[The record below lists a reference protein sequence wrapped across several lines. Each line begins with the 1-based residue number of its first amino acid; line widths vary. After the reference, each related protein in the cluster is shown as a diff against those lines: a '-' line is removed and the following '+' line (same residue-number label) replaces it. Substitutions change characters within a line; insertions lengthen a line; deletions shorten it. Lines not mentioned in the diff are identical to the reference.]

1 MLVSFIIVR
10 EGTCMS
16 DQSAATEEVMASTS
30 NYSNPPCAACKFLRR
45 KCLSGCIFAPY
56 FPPEEPTKFAN
67 VHKIFG
73 ASNVSKLLNEIPPH
87 QREDAVNS
95 LAYEAEAR
103 LKDPV
108 YGCVGAISVLQRQ
121 VLHLQKE
128 LDATNADLMRYVTN
142 ENTPNFYHNP
152 MNHMQNNPPRNKNNN
167 NIARRNPDYGAP
179 GGSSFDPN
187 SGFCFPY
194 PPPWIDNP
202 SGENIHDNDRHGR
215 G

>member
-1 MLVSFIIVR
+1 
-10 EGTCMS
+10 
-16 DQSAATEEVMASTS
+16 MASSS
-30 NYSNPPCAACKFLRR
+30 NHSNPPCAACKFLRR
-45 KCLSGCIFAPY
+45 KCLSGCNFAPY

-73 ASNVSKLLNEIPPH
+73 ASNVSKLLNEILPH

-128 LDATNADLMRYVTN
+128 LDATNADLMRYASN
-142 ENTPNFYHNP
+142 ENTSSF
-152 MNHMQNNPPRNKNNN
+152 NHIPINRVQNRNKNNLG
-167 NIARRNPDYGAP
+167 RRGNSDYGAP
-179 GGSSFDPN
+179 AGGSSLDPD

-194 PPPWIDNP
+194 PSPWFDNP
-202 SGENIHDNDRHGR
+202 SGG
-215 G
+215 GLGSG

>member
-1 MLVSFIIVR
+1 
-10 EGTCMS
+10 
-16 DQSAATEEVMASTS
+16 MASS
-30 NYSNPPCAACKFLRR
+30 SSYSNPPCAACKFLRR

-95 LAYEAEAR
+95 LAYEADAR

-121 VLHLQKE
+121 VLNLQKE
-128 LDATNADLMRYVTN
+128 LDATNADLMRFVGN
-142 ENTPNFYHNP
+142 DHNP
-152 MNHMQNNPPRNKNNN
+152 YHPDPAHVSMNLIINSNQQRSGNSSRNYGHGFG
-167 NIARRNPDYGAP
+167 RRVDF
-179 GGSSFDPN
+179 GSGSFDPN
-187 SGFCFPY
+187 SGFSPY
-194 PPPWIDNP
+194 SSCPWNTGHPGDQGP
-202 SGENIHDNDRHGR
+202 DAGGDSCSS
-215 G
+215 

>member
-1 MLVSFIIVR
+1 
-10 EGTCMS
+10 MS
-16 DQSAATEEVMASTS
+16 S
-30 NYSNPPCAACKFLRR
+30 YSNPPCAACKFLRR
-45 KCLSGCIFAPY
+45 KCLPGCIFAPY

-121 VLHLQKE
+121 VLTLQKE
-128 LDATNADLMRYVTN
+128 LDATNADLMRYAGN
-142 ENTPNFYHNP
+142 EIPYP
-152 MNHMQNNPPRNKNNN
+152 VMNLMLQNNQQRNDN
-167 NIARRNPDYGAP
+167 GA
-179 GGSSFDPN
+179 GSFESS
-187 SGFCFPY
+187 SGFSDPY
-194 PPPWIDNP
+194 SYPWGHGNGP
-202 SGENIHDNDRHGR
+202 SGER
-215 G
+215 GGDGSS

>member
-1 MLVSFIIVR
+1 
-10 EGTCMS
+10 
-16 DQSAATEEVMASTS
+16 MASS
-30 NYSNPPCAACKFLRR
+30 SSYSNPPCAACKFLRR

-73 ASNVSKLLNEIPPH
+73 ASNVSKLLNEILPH

-121 VLHLQKE
+121 VLQLQKE
-128 LDATNADLMRYVTN
+128 LDATNADLMRYTSN
-142 ENTPNFYHNP
+142 EINP
-152 MNHMQNNPPRNKNNN
+152 SYAAGINMNVNQQRNLG
-167 NIARRNPDYGAP
+167 RRMGNYGS
-179 GGSSFDPN
+179 GVGSYDPN
-187 SGFCFPY
+187 PGYSLPY
-194 PPPWIDNP
+194 
-202 SGENIHDNDRHGR
+202 SYGENPEAGHGSN
-215 G
+215 

>member
-1 MLVSFIIVR
+1 
-10 EGTCMS
+10 
-16 DQSAATEEVMASTS
+16 MASTS
-30 NYSNPPCAACKFLRR
+30 SNSNPPCAACKFLRR

-95 LAYEAEAR
+95 MAYEAEAR

-128 LDATNADLMRYVTN
+128 LDATNADLMRYASN
-142 ENTPNFYHNP
+142 QKNTPDFINHYNP
-152 MNHMQNNPPRNKNNN
+152 MNHMQNINPSRNKNNYSIGRRN
-167 NIARRNPDYGAP
+167 NIVTDYGAP

-194 PPPWIDNP
+194 PSQWVDNP
-202 SGENIHDNDRHGR
+202 SGDNTRDGGGHGS